1 MACLD
6 NTRLPRGIGLTS
18 ATPPILNITSQTDT
32 ELERLL
38 NTYEE
43 LPTLRFVDIIQS
55 GGEQADLAMYYLLHQ
70 RLNSRLKERFVVFKS
85 RLLDDFD
92 DIVDDFFLYLR
103 DGNGDKPVEP
113 YRSLHRIQKKESFEA
128 WMVSTF
134 RNYLSLRAEKEGQ
147 ITTTELSD
155 AHIPNAED
163 TTSDLSDQRKLSFA
177 AQLIAYAHQ
186 MFNPRNRF
194 IFLRSLL
201 TMLNKK
207 QALPNE
213 AMAQALGMTEISYRV
228 TIHRLKRRLE
238 NYRTLL
244 IQGKAL
250 TLDESHRKM
259 AACINDDFDHLY
271 PTLMRYYGQ
280 TLETLNN
287 ADAIKHLRQEYY
299 DATCQM
305 LHEPQSTY
313 SLTPSISA
321 FWNNLNGFLIV

>member
-1 MACLD
+1 M
-6 NTRLPRGIGLTS
+6 TS
-18 ATPPILNITSQTDT
+18 ETPPILNISSQTDT

-55 GGEQADLAMYYLLHQ
+55 GGEQADQAMYYLVHQ
-70 RLNSRLKERFVVFKS
+70 RLNSRLKERFVVFKN

-92 DIVDDFFLYLR
+92 DIVDDFLLYLR
-103 DGNGDKPVEP
+103 DGNGDNPVEP
-113 YRSLHRIQKKESFEA
+113 YRSFRRIQKKESFEA

-147 ITTTELSD
+147 
-155 AHIPNAED
+155 
-163 TTSDLSDQRKLSFA
+163 
-177 AQLIAYAHQ
+177 
-186 MFNPRNRF
+186 
-194 IFLRSLL
+194 
-201 TMLNKK
+201 
-207 QALPNE
+207 
-213 AMAQALGMTEISYRV
+213 
-228 TIHRLKRRLE
+228 
-238 NYRTLL
+238 
-244 IQGKAL
+244 
-250 TLDESHRKM
+250 M

-305 LHEPQSTY
+305 LHEPQATY
-313 SLTPSISA
+313 SLTPSIPA
-321 FWNNLNGFLIV
+321 FWNNLNSFLIV